1 MGGRGAFL
9 ESGGF
14 SKYRY
19 RVVDIVDGVK
29 VLEPLD
35 DRAEHG
41 VPERSNEPCTSY
53 MCYYKKKDKNGN
65 KVFKQLIVFDENRM
79 PIYRIDYGP
88 HQSTKKTL
96 HVHYY
101 KDGDITPGVEYLHQG
116 DELYEKHKNLFKGV
130 ELWELVL

>member
-19 RVVDIVDGVK
+19 KVVDVVDGVK

-35 DRAEHG
+35 GRQKHSL
-41 VPERSNEPCTSY
+41 PERSNEPCTSY
-53 MCYYKKKDKNGN
+53 MCYYNKKDKNGN

-88 HQSTKKTL
+88 HQGKISL
-96 HVHYY
+96 HVHYFE
-101 KDGDITPGVEYLHQG
+101 DGNSLKEVEYLHPG

-130 ELWELVL
+130 EL

>member
-19 RVVDIVDGVK
+19 KVVDVVDGVK

-41 VPERSNEPCTSY
+41 VPERSNEPYTSY

-65 KVFKQLIVFDENRM
+65 EVFKQFIVFDENRM

-101 KDGDITPGVEYLHQG
+101 KDGDITPGVEYLHPG

-130 ELWELVL
+130 EL